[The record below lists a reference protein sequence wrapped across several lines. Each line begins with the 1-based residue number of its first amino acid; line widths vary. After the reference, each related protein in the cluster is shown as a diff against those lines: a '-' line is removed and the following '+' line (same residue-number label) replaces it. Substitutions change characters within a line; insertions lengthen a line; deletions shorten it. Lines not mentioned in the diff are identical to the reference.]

1 MPVIQRHY
9 SHSISNKKLLCLGGF
24 LFILFNFY
32 SILVIFRDETRE
44 AKFILFILQVFN
56 KIIQYIQYIIYA
68 HFSYKVNL
76 IRGMWVLYIGSNFIC
91 QKKKKK
97 NPTLYNN
104 ETFFLLFLV
113 EQ

>member
-9 SHSISNKKLLCLGGF
+9 FHSISNKKLLCLGGF
-24 LFILFNFY
+24 LLILFNFS

-91 QKKKKK
+91 QKKK